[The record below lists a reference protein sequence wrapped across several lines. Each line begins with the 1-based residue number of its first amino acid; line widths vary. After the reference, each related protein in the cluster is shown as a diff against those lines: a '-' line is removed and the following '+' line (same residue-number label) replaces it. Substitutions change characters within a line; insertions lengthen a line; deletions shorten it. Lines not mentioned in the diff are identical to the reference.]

1 MGKINMSRVLLGG
14 LIAGVVINAV
24 EGLVNGVLFEADWVA
39 ALGALQKPTA
49 FSVKQIVFF
58 NVAGFAFGM
67 LMMLA
72 YAAMRPRLGAGA
84 STAMCAGALVWT
96 LGIAIP
102 NSFNAITHIFPL
114 ALMLKLTAIGLVEMA
129 AAGVAGAY
137 FYKEEAAPQAM
148 SAASGR

>member
-14 LIAGVVINAV
+14 LVAGVVINAI
-24 EGLVNGVLFEADWVA
+24 EGLVNGVVFEADWVA
-39 ALGALQKPTA
+39 AMTALGKTPT

-58 NVAGFAFGM
+58 NLAGFAFGM

-84 STAMCAGALVWT
+84 NTAMCAGALVWI
-96 LGIAIP
+96 LGAAIP

-114 ALMLKLTAIGLVEMA
+114 ALMLKLTAVALVEML

-137 FYKEEAAPQAM
+137 FYKEETAPQAM
-148 SAASGR
+148 NAAAGR

>member
-1 MGKINMSRVLLGG
+1 MGKINMTRVLLSG
-14 LIAGVVINAV
+14 LLAGVVINAF
-24 EGLVNGVLFEADWVA
+24 EGLANGVLFEADWVA
-39 ALGALQKPTA
+39 AMTALGKATA

-84 STAMCAGALVWT
+84 NTAMCAGALVWT

-102 NSFNAITHIFPL
+102 NSFNSIMHLFPL
-114 ALMLKLTAIGLVEMA
+114 ALMLKLTAVGLVEML

-137 FYKEEAAPQAM
+137 FYKEEAAPQSM

>member
-14 LIAGVVINAV
+14 LVAGVVINAI

-39 ALGALQKPTA
+39 ALGALQKPAA

-84 STAMCAGALVWT
+84 NTAMCAGALVWM
-96 LGIAIP
+96 LGVAIP

-114 ALMLKLTAIGLVEMA
+114 ALMLKLTAIALVEMLL
-129 AAGVAGAY
+129 AGVAGAY
-137 FYKEEAAPQAM
+137 FYKEEAAPQSMSAM
-148 SAASGR
+148 SGS